1 MWLVTVKKTKFLRS
15 KQEAKGLL
23 SSLRLKSPL
32 SKVPILGYILYKY
45 VFKYIV
51 IDLNVYSKYKSKCFM
66 DTK

>member
-32 SKVPILGYILYKY
+32 SKVLILGYILYKY

-51 IDLNVYSKYKSKCFM
+51 IDLNVYSKYKSKCFT